1 MSKERNN
8 FETAINLWLLPFLIG
23 GSLAIGY
30 EITNKTLLRL
40 ESKNK
45 YSHRLLEK
53 EIVLTANVSNTRKI
67 TV

>member
-1 MSKERNN
+1 MSKARNN

-30 EITNKTLLRL
+30 EITSKALFKL

-45 YSHRLLEK
+45 LSHKLLEK
-53 EIVLTANVSNTRKI
+53 EIVLTANVSNTKEI
-67 TV
+67 TF